1 MGQFS
6 GTPVRITLE
15 GVGEAKGELV
25 RFSAPITVGTLLGKL
40 PIEGRVHP
48 QKGGYSSIIGIRRGT
63 EKAVRSV
70 KAGTIAYW
78 PMQDALIIYHSYVQ
92 AYSPVNTVG
101 KVTENLELFGSL
113 RSGTKIR
120 IERAQSRVL
129 YARVS
134 VLRRS
139 FIIVY
144 DVSTLDQKC
153 IYVCKKGLLESV
165 ASSFL
170 CALLSARLYGRPL
183 SMMVYIGMSDI
194 C

>member
-1 MGQFS
+1 
-6 GTPVRITLE
+6 
-15 GVGEAKGELV
+15 
-25 RFSAPITVGTLLGKL
+25 
-40 PIEGRVHP
+40 
-48 QKGGYSSIIGIRRGT
+48 
-63 EKAVRSV
+63 V

-78 PMQDALIIYHSYVQ
+78 PMQDALIICHSYVQ

-101 KVTENLELFGSL
+101 KVTENLELFWSL
-113 RSGTKIR
+113 RGCTKIR
-120 IERAQSRVL
+120 VKRVWPRVL

-144 DVSTLDQKC
+144 DVSTLDQKG
-153 IYVCKKGLLESV
+153 IYVCKKGPLESA

-170 CALLSARLYGRPL
+170 CALLSARLYGRSI
-183 SMMVYIGMSDI
+183 SMMIYVGMSDI